1 MIYSLDGTLTYF
13 DQNFAVVSCGGVG
26 FKCFTTLTTLQS
38 LPGVGKPVQLFTYLS
53 VREDALDLYGF
64 ATTAELDC
72 FKLLISVNG
81 VGPKAALAILSELSA
96 DRLAVCIAGGD
107 AKSLTRAPGIGKKIA
122 ERIVL
127 ELKDK
132 MGVLDLGSS
141 SEVQAAAAANRFRRL
156 CCGRGG
162 GSAGGS
168 GLRSKRCRCGCGS
181 DGTRPVGGRD
191 DPPGAAPAGRQFVS
205 LKQIRS
211 CLWKI
216 WTWKIVLCLPA

>member
-107 AKSLTRAPGIGKKIA
+107 AKSLTRAPGIG
-122 ERIVL
+122 
-127 ELKDK
+127 
-132 MGVLDLGSS
+132 
-141 SEVQAAAAANRFRRL
+141 
-156 CCGRGG
+156 
-162 GSAGGS
+162 
-168 GLRSKRCRCGCGS
+168 
-181 DGTRPVGGRD
+181 TRPVGGRD

-205 LKQIRS
+205 LEQIRS

-216 WTWKIVLCLPA
+216 WIWKIVLCLPA

>member
-38 LPGVGKPVQLFTYLS
+38 LPGVGKPVQLYTYLS

-141 SEVQAAAAANRFRRL
+141 REVQAAAAANTA
-156 CCGRGG
+156 
-162 GSAGGS
+162 GSVAAEAV
-168 GLRSKRCRCGCGS
+168 SKRRRCGCGS
-181 DGTRPVGGRD
+181 DGTRTFGGRD

-216 WTWKIVLCLPA
+216 WIWKIVLCLPA

>member
-1 MIYSLDGTLTYF
+1 
-13 DQNFAVVSCGGVG
+13 VG

-127 ELKDK
+127 ELKDHGFTDGK
-132 MGVLDLGSS
+132 VHIAHCDNP
-141 SEVQAAAAANRFRRL
+141 EAAKRL
-156 CCGRGG
+156 KLMIHAVFAGAQVDVAECGGLCSYYAEQGG
-162 GSAGGS
+162 LMVGYE
-168 GLRSKRCRCGCGS
+168 
-181 DGTRPVGGRD
+181 DGKTE
-191 DPPGAAPAGRQFVS
+191 
-205 LKQIRS
+205 
-211 CLWKI
+211 
-216 WTWKIVLCLPA
+216 

>member
-81 VGPKAALAILSELSA
+81 VGPKVRWQSCRSCRRIDWPFAL
-96 DRLAVCIAGGD
+96 
-107 AKSLTRAPGIGKKIA
+107 
-122 ERIVL
+122 
-127 ELKDK
+127 
-132 MGVLDLGSS
+132 
-141 SEVQAAAAANRFRRL
+141 
-156 CCGRGG
+156 
-162 GSAGGS
+162 
-168 GLRSKRCRCGCGS
+168 
-181 DGTRPVGGRD
+181 
-191 DPPGAAPAGRQFVS
+191 PAGTPS
-205 LKQIRS
+205 
-211 CLWKI
+211 
-216 WTWKIVLCLPA
+216 P

>member
-13 DQNFAVVSCGGVG
+13 DQNFAVVSCCGVG

-107 AKSLTRAPGIGKKIA
+107 AKSLTRAPGIGC
-122 ERIVL
+122 
-127 ELKDK
+127 
-132 MGVLDLGSS
+132 
-141 SEVQAAAAANRFRRL
+141 QYRRL

-168 GLRSKRCRCGCGS
+168 GLRSKRRRCGCGS

-216 WTWKIVLCLPA
+216 WIWKIVLCLPA

>member
-53 VREDALDLYGF
+53 VRVDLYGF

-141 SEVQAAAAANRFRRL
+141 REVQAAVAANTAGSVAAEAVEALVALGYGQSDAAVAVGQMEPGLSVDEMIRR
-156 CCGRGG
+156 
-162 GSAGGS
+162 
-168 GLRSKRCRCGCGS
+168 GLRQL
-181 DGTRPVGGRD
+181 
-191 DPPGAAPAGRQFVS
+191 AAN
-205 LKQIRS
+205 L
-211 CLWKI
+211 
-216 WTWKIVLCLPA
+216 

>member
-107 AKSLTRAPGIGKKIA
+107 AKSLTRAPGIGKTAIMEQIA
-122 ERIVL
+122 SEMGIALLLLFHDTSYPPER
-127 ELKDK
+127 
-132 MGVLDLGSS
+132 
-141 SEVQAAAAANRFRRL
+141 
-156 CCGRGG
+156 
-162 GSAGGS
+162 
-168 GLRSKRCRCGCGS
+168 
-181 DGTRPVGGRD
+181 T
-191 DPPGAAPAGRQFVS
+191 GAAIYR
-205 LKQIRS
+205 
-211 CLWKI
+211 
-216 WTWKIVLCLPA
+216 T

>member
-38 LPGVGKPVQLFTYLS
+38 LPGVQLYTYLS

-64 ATTAELDC
+64 TTAAELDC

-141 SEVQAAAAANRFRRL
+141 REVQAAAAANTAGSVAAEAVEALVALGYGQSDAAVAVGQMEPGLSVDEMIRR
-156 CCGRGG
+156 
-162 GSAGGS
+162 
-168 GLRSKRCRCGCGS
+168 GLRQL
-181 DGTRPVGGRD
+181 
-191 DPPGAAPAGRQFVS
+191 AAN
-205 LKQIRS
+205 L
-211 CLWKI
+211 
-216 WTWKIVLCLPA
+216 

>member
-141 SEVQAAAAANRFRRL
+141 REVQAPANTAGSVAAEAVEALVALGYGQSDAAVAVGQMEPGLSVDEMIRRGLRQLAANL
-156 CCGRGG
+156 
-162 GSAGGS
+162 
-168 GLRSKRCRCGCGS
+168 
-181 DGTRPVGGRD
+181 
-191 DPPGAAPAGRQFVS
+191 
-205 LKQIRS
+205 
-211 CLWKI
+211 
-216 WTWKIVLCLPA
+216 

>member
-38 LPGVGKPVQLFTYLS
+38 LPGVGKPVQLYTYLS

-64 ATTAELDC
+64 TTAAELDC

-132 MGVLDLGSS
+132 MGVLDLGSR
-141 SEVQAAAAANRFRRL
+141 EVQAAAAANTAGSVAAEAVEALVALGYGQSDAAVAVGQMEPGLSVDEMIRR
-156 CCGRGG
+156 
-162 GSAGGS
+162 
-168 GLRSKRCRCGCGS
+168 GLRQL
-181 DGTRPVGGRD
+181 
-191 DPPGAAPAGRQFVS
+191 AAN
-205 LKQIRS
+205 L
-211 CLWKI
+211 
-216 WTWKIVLCLPA
+216 